1 MSRRAVSSNRRR
13 AWPFNRYALLFACG
27 AWVLPCD
34 AATSGEYPTKPI
46 HFIVPTAPGGTPDV
60 IARVVGAELTK
71 QMGQQVVIDNR
82 AGANGAIGLHMLAK
96 AAPDGYTIA
105 YGSVSA
111 VAVNPSV
118 TKLQYDPHKDLQ
130 MVVQLVF
137 GMHILTVTPSLPIKS
152 VQELIDYA
160 KSNPGKLSF
169 GSSGSGSTQHVGME
183 MFKLMSGTQMV
194 HVPYKAIQA
203 AIIEVIAGRVHL
215 TFDNLASMTPH
226 VKAGRVRALGVT
238 ALKRSPAIPEL
249 PTISEAGVPGF
260 EVITWSGV
268 VVPTGVPKEIVT
280 RLNAEVNKALVSPAA
295 KQSLGGVGYEL
306 VGGTPEQFNELV
318 KKELAKWA
326 DVVKRTG
333 AKID

>member
-1 MSRRAVSSNRRR
+1 MTNIVARVV
-13 AWPFNRYALLFACG
+13 LFMLPVCG
-27 AWVLPCD
+27 AWIAPCD
-34 AATSGEYPTKPI
+34 AATSGDYPTRPI
-46 HFIVPTAPGGTPDV
+46 RFIVPSAPGGTPDI

-71 QMGQQVVIDNR
+71 QMGQQVVVDAR
-82 AGANGAIGLHMLAK
+82 PGANGAIGLLMLAK

-105 YGSVSA
+105 YGPVSA
-111 VAVNPSV
+111 VAVNPSI
-118 TKLQYDPHKDLQ
+118 TKLQYDPDKDLQ

-137 GMHILTVTPSLPIKS
+137 GMHILTVTPSLPIRS
-152 VQELIDYA
+152 VHELIEYA
-160 KSNPGKLSF
+160 KAHPDKLSY

-183 MFKLMSGTQMV
+183 MFKLMTGTQMF
-194 HVPYKAIQA
+194 HVPFKAIQVA
-203 AIIEVIAGRVHL
+203 TTEVIAGRVQL

-238 ALKRSPAIPEL
+238 ALKRSPAMPEL

-268 VVPTGVPKEIVT
+268 VVPTGVPRAIVV
-280 RLNAEVNKALVSPAA
+280 RLNAEINKALVSQAA
-295 KQSLGGVGYEL
+295 KERLGGAGYEL
-306 VGGTPEQFNELV
+306 VGGTPEQFTELV
-318 KKELAKWA
+318 KKEIVKWA